1 MQLPLFALPSL
12 LLAATSLLAAA
23 DAYERND
30 EDLLKR
36 LAAPPWSPKLSKRTD
51 GPGSRTAAQLRK
63 RQQFGCSNGYEQ
75 CPGLRYCCQAGLT
88 CFSDGTCGTVDQL
101 TCMAG
106 ETVCGPLL
114 PPYLSLSLSFSSVFA
129 VPGLEWDGGALTDWN
144 RKRDEGW
151 LLPDQEQVRQ
161 QQHLRRREWA
171 RASAV

>member
-12 LLAATSLLAAA
+12 LLAATSLLAEA

-36 LAAPPWSPKLSKRTD
+36 LAAPPWSPKLSRRAD
-51 GPGSRTAAQLRK
+51 GPGRTAAQLRK
-63 RQQFGCSNGYEQ
+63 RQLYGCSNGYEQ

-88 CFSDGTCGTVDQL
+88 CFSDGTCGTMNQL

-114 PPYLSLSLSFSSVFA
+114 PPYRSLPFTSVFA
-129 VPGLEWDGGALTDWN
+129 VPGL
-144 RKRDEGW
+144 GW
-151 LLPDQEQVRQ
+151 MGCGR
-161 QQHLRRREWA
+161 
-171 RASAV
+171 